1 IRAMAARLTCPQG
14 HYWASDP
21 AGVAGD
27 GSTIVAHYCPICGA
41 AAVANGQNQPPARD
55 GSGGAPDI
63 NSPLNTLDQNCSP
76 LPTEIFDVGARKDTE
91 WVRRAGSHAFGPSS
105 AADAQLP
112 RYEILGELGRGGMGV
127 VYKVRQRNLGR
138 IVALKTLIAGTDS
151 DAELLSR
158 FQAEARAVAALQHPN
173 IVQIHEVGQWN
184 GLPYLLLEFM
194 PGGSLADTV
203 RSDPLPAREAA
214 RIVEIL
220 ARAIHFAHS
229 RGIVHRDLKP
239 ANVLLSEDGTPKIT
253 DFGLAKQLHVPG
265 QTQTG
270 AILGTPSY
278 MAPEQ
283 AGGVMKTV
291 GPPCDVYSLGAILY
305 ELVTRRPPF
314 RGQDAVAT
322 ILQVLADDPISPRL
336 MFPTIPR
343 DLETIVL
350 KCLEKSPR
358 RRYESAAAL
367 ADDLAR
373 FLDGRPIVARPLR
386 PWQRVAKWA
395 RRRPAAAAL
404 VGVVIVATV
413 AIISFGAWK
422 NAQLRE
428 SFDRTDLARQRAE
441 ANFSKALIAS
451 ETRLN
456 RAGEDFRSQLQD
468 ELDFYQDIY
477 SQEGNDPEVRF
488 EKALARKQ
496 AGNIWIK
503 LRNFDEAR
511 ASFETSL
518 QLLDQLVAEAP
529 DSLKYGRELAAAH
542 AGEGS
547 LEEAAGN
554 DEVSEAQFRE
564 SLDLFEQLGQKAP
577 NDALL
582 RSAQG
587 SLWNN
592 LALLESRQKR
602 FEEAEAGFRRAI
614 DIRLQLVEQSPG
626 EAHWN
631 DDNWHDLA
639 IAYVNVSSLY
649 LRTDRPQDAI
659 NMLVKSQSIY
669 DKLPRF
675 KADQSFRDS
684 QAVTYMTLAA
694 AYREIKQF
702 EQSRTAYSNALAS
715 YTKLAE
721 DYPDMP
727 AYSRRAA
734 EVEANLGLL
743 SALAGRPAAES
754 IEHYQAAIRGFERLA
769 ARYPKAPEYPLAVV
783 ANLYNLRLLHLDL
796 KQSEPARQDWELI
809 AETLKHAVS
818 VGNLSVSNITD
829 EPSLVLLRADAAFAP
844 LLRELNR

>member
-1 IRAMAARLTCPQG
+1 MAAKLTCPQG
-14 HYWASDP
+14 HYWAAEA

-27 GSTIVAHYCPICGA
+27 GSTIVAHCCPICGE
-41 AAVANGQNQPPARD
+41 AAVANGEMPSLVHDASAR
-55 GSGGAPDI
+55 APDV
-63 NSPLNTLDQNCSP
+63 NSPLNTLDQNRSP
-76 LPTEIFDVGARKDTE
+76 LPTEIFDGAAQKETE
-91 WVRRAGSHAFGPSS
+91 WARRAGSTAIGPS
-105 AADAQLP
+105 AAAAEP
-112 RYEILGELGRGGMGV
+112 PPYEILGELGRGGMGV
-127 VYKVRQRNLGR
+127 VYKVRQRSLGR
-138 IVALKTLIAGTDS
+138 IVALKTVMTGTDS
-151 DAELLSR
+151 DAELLTR
-158 FQAEARAVAALQHPN
+158 FHAEARAVAALQHPN

-184 GLPYLLLEFM
+184 GRPYLLLEFM
-194 PGGSLADTV
+194 PGGSLADTL

-220 ARAIHFAHS
+220 ARAIHFAHG

-239 ANVLLSEDGTPKIT
+239 ANVLLSEEGTPKIT
-253 DFGLAKQLHVPG
+253 DFGLAKQLQVPG

-305 ELVTRRPPF
+305 ELVTCRPPF

-336 MFPTIPR
+336 MFPSIPR
-343 DLETIVL
+343 DLETIIL

-373 FLDGRPIVARPLR
+373 FLDGRPIVARPSR

-395 RRRPAAAAL
+395 RRRPSVAAL
-404 VGVVIVATV
+404 VGVVILATV

-422 NAQLRE
+422 NAQLSE
-428 SFDRTDLARQRAE
+428 SFERTDRARQRAE

-456 RAGEDFRSQLQD
+456 RAGEDYRLQLQD
-468 ELDFYQDIY
+468 ELDFYRDIY

-503 LRNFDEAR
+503 LHRFDEAR
-511 ASFETSL
+511 SCLETSL
-518 QLLDQLVAEAP
+518 QLLNQLVAEAP

-542 AGEGS
+542 ASNGN

-554 DEVSEAQFRE
+554 EEVSEAEFRK
-564 SLDLFEQLGQKAP
+564 SLDLFKQLGQKAP
-577 NDALL
+577 DDALL

-587 SLWNN
+587 NLWNN

-602 FEEAEAGFRRAI
+602 FDEAEASFRRAI
-614 DIRLQLVEQSPG
+614 DIRLQLAEQSEG
-626 EAHWN
+626 EAHWI
-631 DDNWHDLA
+631 DDGWHDLA
-639 IAYVNVSSLY
+639 ITYANISSLY
-649 LRTDRPQDAI
+649 LRTNRPQDAV

-675 KADQSFRDS
+675 RADQSFREG
-684 QAVTYMTLAA
+684 QAMTSMTLAA
-694 AYREIKQF
+694 AYRDLKRF
-702 EQSRTAYSNALAS
+702 EESQAAYSHALAS
-715 YTKLAE
+715 YRKLTE
-721 DYPDMP
+721 DYLEVP
-727 AYSRRAA
+727 AFSQRVA
-734 EVEANLGLL
+734 EVEASLGLL
-743 SALAGRPAAES
+743 SALAGHPAAES

-769 ARYPKAPEYPLAVV
+769 TYYPKAPEYSLAVV
-783 ANLYNLRLLHLDL
+783 ANLYNLRLLHLDS
-796 KQSEPARQDWELI
+796 KRSEAAQQDWERI
-809 AETLKHAVS
+809 SETLKHAVA
-818 VGNLSVSNITD
+818 VGNLSVSNVTE